1 MEGSRSD
8 SSLFVVA
15 TSMQYFVAQMKA
27 KSKPTLNIPI
37 NAFSVA
43 WRRRRC
49 RIRQNQSMMLRVF
62 FNGLGLFVYSD
73 IVAPHEF
80 LSQRAEET
88 AIGAFDNTY
97 AVGRTIDSQY
107 CIFTTGFASSVYGNQ
122 EIMVSA

>member
-1 MEGSRSD
+1 MEGPRSD

-43 WRRRRC
+43 WKRRRC
-49 RIRQNQSMMLRVF
+49 RMRQNQSMMLRVF

-73 IVAPHEF
+73 IVSPHEF
-80 LSQRAEET
+80 LS
-88 AIGAFDNTY
+88 
-97 AVGRTIDSQY
+97 
-107 CIFTTGFASSVYGNQ
+107 
-122 EIMVSA
+122 